1 MRFIPRDLSVS
12 APGLAPPRAIVLF
25 GPRRVGKATLL
36 RELTRRES
44 VRWYD
49 GDNLADADAL
59 QLYSSGDVMAVLAEA
74 RTIVI
79 DEAQQVPNIALTLK
93 RLVDANETLGKPVR
107 IFATCSSSLDLA
119 KGVRES
125 AVGRLVKR
133 ELWPLSVSEL
143 AGRKGWG
150 WVRENLG
157 RLMVYGTY
165 PIAVAQPEIA
175 REFLRVWCDGVL
187 FKDILTLPGIRRGRR
202 FDALVRLLAKSV
214 GSEVSYEALSRETGL
229 NKATV
234 ADYIKL
240 LEQCFIVRVCPSYSK
255 SLPNELKKGK
265 KIYFCD
271 TGIRNAVIG
280 DFSPISSRPDAEAI
294 WENFFYMERVKLHS
308 ALRDFTNVFFWRTT
322 GARQASLDFVEVR
335 DGAMQAFDCSLDPKG
350 GARPDDAFRAAY
362 PDCGI
367 VVATPADLQKIFG
380 NARQGPP

>member
-1 MRFIPRDLSVS
+1 
-12 APGLAPPRAIVLF
+12 
-25 GPRRVGKATLL
+25 
-36 RELTRRES
+36 
-44 VRWYD
+44 
-49 GDNLADADAL
+49 
-59 QLYSSGDVMAVLAEA
+59 MAVLAEA

-79 DEAQQVPNIALTLK
+79 DEAQQIPNIALTLK
-93 RLVDANETLGKPVR
+93 RLVDANETLEKPVR

-133 ELWPLSVSEL
+133 ELWPFSVSEL
-143 AGRKGWG
+143 ASRKGWG

-165 PIAVAQPEIA
+165 PLAVAQPEIA

-240 LEQCFIVRVCPSYSK
+240 LEQCFIIRVCPSYSK